1 MRRILTHIRERFGRE
16 DGSATVEFV
25 LLFPLFLGIFA
36 STYEAGLL
44 STRHAMLIR
53 AVDLAVRDLRLGV
66 DSTPTHDELK
76 NSICNYAGVI
86 PDCDNALHV
95 ELEPISKDDWTF
107 RTGQVQCVDRD
118 EEITPAI
125 NVDPGD
131 DNELMLI
138 TVCAA
143 IEPMVPVS
151 GLGLKLPKINE
162 SDYGLI
168 AMSAF
173 VNEPS

>member
-16 DGSATVEFV
+16 DGSATIEFV

-36 STYEAGLL
+36 SAYEAGLL
-44 STRHAMLIR
+44 STRQAMLIR
-53 AVDLAVRDLRLGV
+53 ATDLAVRDLRLGV
-66 DSTPTHDELK
+66 DSTPTHEELK

-86 PDCDNALHV
+86 PNCDEALHV
-95 ELEPISKDDWTF
+95 ELEPVSTTTWSF

-118 EEITPAI
+118 EDITPVV
-125 NVDPGD
+125 NVDEGG
-131 DNELMLI
+131 DNEVMLI
-138 TVCAA
+138 TVCAV
-143 IEPMVPVS
+143 IEPMIPVT
-151 GLGLKLPKINE
+151 GLGLKLPKVNE
-162 SDYGLI
+162 SDYAII